1 MRQWKKITLFFSIV
15 WRISHA
21 YVLLML
27 ASVLLVGAQVL
38 LNVLLP
44 KFLID
49 ELTGALRGTYLLL
62 YAGAIVGSNLII
74 ALLSPL
80 LGAIGDFRGMKKKLF
95 AGFLLL
101 GLVFTAAMAVFDSWQ
116 LMLVGLV
123 ISRIGFSGSCLFYD
137 SFLTDVT
144 APERMDKVSA

>member
-74 ALLSPL
+74 ALLNN
-80 LGAIGDFRGMKKKLF
+80 AIKRWLDVKRDYVDNMMRRVMAEKVMKVEFGCLENPEYLDLKERALF
-95 AGFLLL
+95 A
-101 GLVFTAAMAVFDSWQ
+101 FTNQSAVKQ
-116 LMLVGLV
+116 M
-123 ISRIGFSGSCLFYD
+123 IEN
-137 SFLTDVT
+137 T
-144 APERMDKVSA
+144 A

>member
-49 ELTGALRGTYLLL
+49 
-62 YAGAIVGSNLII
+62 
-74 ALLSPL
+74 
-80 LGAIGDFRGMKKKLF
+80 
-95 AGFLLL
+95 
-101 GLVFTAAMAVFDSWQ
+101 
-116 LMLVGLV
+116 
-123 ISRIGFSGSCLFYD
+123 
-137 SFLTDVT
+137 
-144 APERMDKVSA
+144 